1 MALAV
6 RVLHALSFLAAFFK
20 SDTLRDNILANSFA
34 VSP

>member
-6 RVLHALSFLAAFFK
+6 WVLHALAFFTAFFK
-20 SDTLRDNILANSFA
+20 SDTLRDNILANCFA